1 MTVVAVAVGVATG
14 DPVDVALA
22 VGVAVAVAVAVRV
35 VVAVAVAVGV
45 LVAVRVGVA
54 VAVAVG
60 VRVAVS
66 VVVAVAVLVAVRV
79 GVRVAVAVI
88 VGAAVC
94 VAVAVRVAVAV
105 ALAVALRVA
114 VAVAVA
120 VRVAVAVLVAVAV
133 GVAVRVEVGVGVGLF
148 FFFFA
153 EPVALTLVDDVPLVA
168 SLVIAIF
175 AEKSVPVSVG
185 ANSTVTVDSP
195 CGSIS
200 VAPWPDTMWKNS
212 LPAAGATVT
221 DRAAPPL
228 SLMTKDLLSVA
239 APFDRLSLPKSS
251 VVGVTSSLLTDAS
264 RRASSTESCARA
276 LNENENK
283 TSNAETNDAID
294 AARAMREDA
303 SNELPRPIVKRS
315 PEML

>member
-1 MTVVAVAVGVATG
+1 MLAVAVAVAVGVAIG

-22 VGVAVAVAVAVRV
+22 VGVAVAVAVGVLVAVTVR
-35 VVAVAVAVGV
+35 VAVAVAVGV
-45 LVAVRVGVA
+45 LVAVRVA
-54 VAVAVG
+54 V
-60 VRVAVS
+60 
-66 VVVAVAVLVAVRV
+66 
-79 GVRVAVAVI
+79 
-88 VGAAVC
+88 
-94 VAVAVRVAVAV
+94 
-105 ALAVALRVA
+105 AVALRVA

-120 VRVAVAVLVAVAV
+120 VRVAVAVLVAVAGAAGVEVAV
-133 GVAVRVEVGVGVGLF
+133 GVAVRVGVSVGVGVGFF

-153 EPVALTLVDDVPLVA
+153 EPVTLTLADDVPLVA

-175 AEKSVPVSVG
+175 AEKSVPPLVG

-228 SLMTKDLLSVA
+228 SIMMKDLVSA
-239 APFDRLSLPKSS
+239 AVPLDRLILPKSS
-251 VVGVTSSLLTDAS
+251 VVGVTSSLLTEAS
-264 RRASSTESCARA
+264 RRALSMPTASCARA

-283 TSNAETNDAID
+283 ISQAEMNEAID

-303 SNELPRPIVKRS
+303 SNEPPRPIVKS
-315 PEML
+315 PPEMMRA